1 MDKEIKQLNQLW
13 TDIYYLLR
21 YKHKENITHQSV
33 RILQIIDKEDEVG
46 IKDIAEGIKVSHNTA
61 SEHVKRLLEKD
72 YVYKTRGEIDQRKVI
87 LMLTD
92 LGKEVLLQ
100 NSSLNEEK
108 LQQLLF
114 EQMTEQERETILKA
128 FNLMKE
134 RAQIVR
140 DY

>member
-33 RILQIIDKEDEVG
+33 RILQIIDKEAEVG
-46 IKDIAEGIKVSHNTA
+46 IKDISEGIKVSHNTA
-61 SEHVKRLLEKD
+61 SEHVKRLLEKQ

-114 EQMTEQERETILKA
+114 KQMTEEERETIMKA

-134 RAQIVR
+134 RAQNVR